1 MEAARIRMNAEVK
14 CDDEDCGHIDKVVI
28 DPTHRRVTHLVIR
41 LHDGTRKIVPSTTI
55 AEAHEDWIH
64 LGMGCQALRA
74 APPFSETDYSLPS
87 SDWGPPEGYRHTDI
101 LWPSDYAATLT
112 SDISPGPLPIEHVN
126 VAPGEEVV
134 SAGDRVFC
142 TDKECGNV
150 ADLLF
155 DPDTEKALGFVV
167 RRGFL
172 FARDVAIPMGW
183 IDHIEQDG
191 VHLKMTAQQV
201 EELAEYFPR

>member
-14 CDDEDCGHIDKVVI
+14 CDGEDCGHIDRVVI
-28 DPTHRRVTHLVIR
+28 DPAHRMVTHLVIR
-41 LHDGTRKIVPSTTI
+41 LHDGERKVVPSTAI

-64 LGMGCQALRA
+64 LGVDCPTLKAF
-74 APPFSETDYSLPS
+74 PPYSETDFSLPS
-87 SDWGPPEGYRHTDI
+87 AEWGPPTGYKHADI
-101 LWPSDYAATLT
+101 LWPSHYAQTL
-112 SDISPGPLPIEHVN
+112 SWNISPGPLPIEHVN
-126 VAPGEEVV
+126 VPPDEAIV

-142 TDKECGNV
+142 TDKQCGHV

-183 IDHIEQDG
+183 IDHVEADG
-191 VHLKMTAQQV
+191 IHLKMTAEQV
-201 EELAEYFPR
+201 EELAENFPR